1 MKKLSI
7 LFLQTL
13 LKLHKQNKELI
24 TEDDFKK
31 WNKIIGAYYGS
42 C

>member
-7 LFLQTL
+7 LFLQAL